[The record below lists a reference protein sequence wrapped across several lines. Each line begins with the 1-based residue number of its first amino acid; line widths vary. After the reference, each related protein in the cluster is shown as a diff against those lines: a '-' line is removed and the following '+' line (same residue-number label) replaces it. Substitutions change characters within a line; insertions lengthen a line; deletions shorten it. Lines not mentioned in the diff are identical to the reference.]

1 LPTKHAKQRE
11 DQLELSVLAFDV
23 LSRVSWALLIRSI
36 RACRAGALAKAGDSC
51 AVSAFPQD
59 FFDSLKQHAI
69 SIRI

>member
-11 DQLELSVLAFDV
+11 DQLELSVLAFHV
-23 LSRVSWALLIRSI
+23 LSCVSWALLI

-59 FFDSLKQHAI
+59 FSDSLKQHAI